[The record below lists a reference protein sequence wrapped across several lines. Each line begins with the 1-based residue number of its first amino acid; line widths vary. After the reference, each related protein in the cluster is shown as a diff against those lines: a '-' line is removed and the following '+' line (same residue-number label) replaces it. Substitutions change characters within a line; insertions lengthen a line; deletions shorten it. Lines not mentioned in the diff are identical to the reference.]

1 MERAERKLTMN
12 SETEATTA
20 DRQAE
25 LRALL
30 SKRLH
35 FMGIGGQGISALAR
49 LAQANGA
56 TVSGC
61 DRAASVTTHEL
72 AAAGIDV
79 TIGHSAQHLQG
90 QEALVITPAVPALEP
105 DHQELVAAQQQGL
118 PVVTWQELLG
128 ALTRDYC
135 LLSVCGVH
143 GKGTT
148 TSLLALMLVEGG
160 FDPTC
165 VIGAVVPA
173 FGANYRLGKG
183 HFFINE
189 ADEFNHNFW
198 HYHPRLTVV
207 TSIEY
212 EHPEFFA
219 DYETF
224 LQAFTHFIQGMDL
237 SERWPLPPTLVMNAD
252 SPGCL
257 ELRAR
262 LGRWSGRT
270 LFYTVAAEAIREK
283 AEQLTSI
290 TVKGESPLL
299 FEAHDLALEG
309 ETSFR
314 VRLHAEGSRGTTS
327 QARPLFGGE
336 KIALHVPG
344 LHNVQNALGAIAAAQ
359 SLGVSEEAIRR
370 ALEGFRG
377 SKRRFEIRHQGP
389 LPLAGRTCDVMLID
403 DYAHHPTAI
412 AATLAAARQRYPQR
426 RLIAVYQPHMY
437 SRTKVFFEQ
446 FVEAFDEADVVVISD
461 IFPARERDTGLV
473 HARDLVAALA
483 QRPRFREGEG
493 QVLYGGDRLQTE
505 AELRALLRDG
515 DLALIMGAGD
525 IYSVTNQLL
534 GEGGQSHHQ
543 R

>member
-1 MERAERKLTMN
+1 
-12 SETEATTA
+12 
-20 DRQAE
+20 
-25 LRALL
+25 
-30 SKRLH
+30 
-35 FMGIGGQGISALAR
+35 MGIGGQGISAVAR
-49 LAQANGA
+49 LAQAAGA
-56 TVSGC
+56 VVSGC
-61 DRAASVTTHEL
+61 DRVPSATTREL
-72 AAAGIDV
+72 TAAGIEV

-90 QEALVITPAVPALEP
+90 REALIITPAVSSLQP
-105 DHQELVAAQQQGL
+105 DQEELIAAQRQGL
-118 PVVTWQELLG
+118 PIVTWQELLG

-160 FDPTC
+160 LDPTC
-165 VIGAVVPA
+165 AIGTVVPA
-173 FGANYRLGKG
+173 FGANYRLGTS
-183 HFFINE
+183 HFFVNE

-219 DYETF
+219 DYEAF
-224 LQAFTHFIQGMDL
+224 LQAFTRFIQGMDL

-262 LGRWSGRT
+262 LGAWPGRT
-270 LFYTVAAEAIREK
+270 VFYTVTKEAIGEK
-283 AEQLTSI
+283 AELLTSI
-290 TVKGESPLL
+290 TDNTKEESPPL
-299 FEAHDLALEG
+299 FEAHDLELEG

-314 VRLHAEGSRGTTS
+314 VRWYAEGSRGTPS
-327 QARPLFGGE
+327 QVRPLFGGE
-336 KIALHVPG
+336 KVALHVPG
-344 LHNVQNALGAIAAAQ
+344 LHNVQNALGAIAAAH
-359 SLGVSEEAIRR
+359 SLGIAEEAIRR

-377 SKRRFEIRHQGP
+377 TRRRFEIRHQGP
-389 LPLAGRTCDVMLID
+389 LPLGERTCDVILID

-426 RLIAVYQPHMY
+426 RLVAVYQPHMY

-446 FVEAFDEADVVVISD
+446 FVEAFDEADVVMISD

-473 HARDLVAALA
+473 HARELAAALA
-483 QRPRFREGEG
+483 QRPRFRAEGRFA
-493 QVLYGGDRLQTE
+493 LYSGDRAQTE
-505 AELRALLRDG
+505 SELRRHLRDG

-525 IYSVTNQLL
+525 IYTVTEHLL
-534 GEGGQSHHQ
+534 GEGGRPQHLD
-543 R
+543 